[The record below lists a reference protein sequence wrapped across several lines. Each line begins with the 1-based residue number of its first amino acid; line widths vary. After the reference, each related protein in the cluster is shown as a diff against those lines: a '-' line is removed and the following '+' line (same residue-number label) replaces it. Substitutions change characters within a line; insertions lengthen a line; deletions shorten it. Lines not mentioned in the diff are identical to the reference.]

1 MGKLEDKIDSI
12 FADRIPKYD
21 LLKNI
26 FLYGFFGVCAAVLE
40 LGVDKLLYLTP
51 MWPMVVTVIGAVAGF
66 LFTFTTNTFL
76 NFKKTDNLL
85 KRFISYAMIAGVGIA
100 FKALVMLL
108 CYQIYNISDTVPK
121 FIMNIILVFGV
132 AAVQFVFNKL
142 FTYKD

>member
-100 FKALVMLL
+100 FKAFVMLL
-108 CYQIYNISDTVPK
+108 CYQIYNISDTVPE

>member
-85 KRFISYAMIAGVGIA
+85 KRFISYAIIAGVGIA
-100 FKALVMLL
+100 FKAFVMLL
-108 CYQIYNISDTVPK
+108 CYQIYNISDTVPE